1 MQTRVPLR
9 YVNGLISGIRR
20 ETVDGVTYLSV
31 TVQNTLTAT
40 WRSGSV
46 SVVAVWGETVTGCA
60 VIEEDVCYL
69 DSVTL
74 RFALPAHTDFLRLS
88 LNGFLFGAGAAV

>member
-46 SVVAVWGETVTGCA
+46 SVVAVGGETVTGCA

-88 LNGFLFGAGAAV
+88 LNGFRFGAGAAV